1 MSFIKSLL
9 NLFSSRNVQ
18 SQNTMHNPNHF
29 IVDENNGTKFYMD
42 NREYINPLKQEL
54 LDFSMKANGK
64 ITDIDTTIANCKKT
78 PELYEKLKN
87 YCYKTQAGI
96 VYFEELWKPKNPN
109 SFVVITKKRLQDLTE
124 NYDERKKYYENRQY
138 VKTDLKKEL
147 ILLISEQE
155 NILQKDVYLKFDSSL
170 KNSIS
175 RVLSD
180 MEKSGELE
188 RTKHGNSYQLSIK
201 RR

>member
-78 PELYEKLKN
+78 LELYEKLKN

-96 VYFEELWKPKNPN
+96 VYFK
-109 SFVVITKKRLQDLTE
+109 TLQKTMMNE
-124 NYDERKKYYENRQY
+124 KKYYENRQY

>member
-1 MSFIKSLL
+1 MM
-9 NLFSSRNVQ
+9 N
-18 SQNTMHNPNHF
+18 
-29 IVDENNGTKFYMD
+29 E
-42 NREYINPLKQEL
+42 
-54 LDFSMKANGK
+54 
-64 ITDIDTTIANCKKT
+64 
-78 PELYEKLKN
+78 
-87 YCYKTQAGI
+87 
-96 VYFEELWKPKNPN
+96 
-109 SFVVITKKRLQDLTE
+109 
-124 NYDERKKYYENRQY
+124 KKYYENRQY

-155 NILQKDVYLKFDSSL
+155 NILQNVIYLKFDSSL